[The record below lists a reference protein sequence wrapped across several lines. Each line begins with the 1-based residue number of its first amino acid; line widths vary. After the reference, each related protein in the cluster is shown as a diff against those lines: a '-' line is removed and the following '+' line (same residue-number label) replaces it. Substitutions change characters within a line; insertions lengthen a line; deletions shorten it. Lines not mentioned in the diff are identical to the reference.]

1 MRLVL
6 RVSQILALA
15 GVACLL
21 ALALLTFADVLGR
34 FFGRPIPGFVDI
46 ATLATAVIIPAF
58 FPILLVR
65 RGNITLR
72 PFEYFGDR
80 GPARFLD
87 IFGSLLT
94 AIFLGLMA
102 WQFLRYAAEAS
113 TSGERMAVLR
123 WSVAPWWWAV
133 AALVTVAALVSV
145 AVWIEDLRG
154 RRSE

>member
-6 RVSQILALA
+6 RVSQMLALA

-21 ALALLTFADVLGR
+21 ALALLTIADVLGR

-72 PFEYFGDR
+72 PFEYFGGR
-80 GPARFLD
+80 GPARYLD